1 MNVLSLLC
9 LRKYYIFKTLIFKM
23 ISFVEERWA
32 EWDLKL

>member
-9 LRKYYIFKTLIFKM
+9 LRKCYLFKTLIFKM
-23 ISFVEERWA
+23 LNFVEERWA